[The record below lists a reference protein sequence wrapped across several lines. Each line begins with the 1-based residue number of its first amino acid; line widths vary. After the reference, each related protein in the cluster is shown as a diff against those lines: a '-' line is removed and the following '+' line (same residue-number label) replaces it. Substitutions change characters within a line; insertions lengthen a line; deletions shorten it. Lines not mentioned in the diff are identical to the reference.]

1 MTSANDAATVKTMS
15 GPTRETRL
23 IDALVTL
30 ADTLV
35 ADYDLVELM
44 QYLVEV
50 SVDLLDAA
58 AAGLLLADG
67 DGHLDVL
74 ASTSERTELLEV
86 LQLGTGRG
94 PCVDCYTTGAPQT
107 IRDVAAQTQRW
118 PQFAPLALREGFRS
132 VHAVPMRHRD
142 RVIGALNLF
151 RSQPGELAEP
161 DRRAAQA
168 LADVATIGILQ
179 HRAARHTAEVNDQ
192 LRHALASR
200 VVIEQAKGI
209 LAHYG
214 RLDMDAAFTALRG
227 HARRHHLRLT
237 DLAQALV
244 DRQRRPADILGVP
257 APAHPTTS
265 RPQSPPPAAPGS

>member
-1 MTSANDAATVKTMS
+1 MS
-15 GPTRETRL
+15 GPSREPRL

-30 ADTLV
+30 ADAQF

-74 ASTSERTELLEV
+74 ASTGERTELLEV
-86 LQLGTGRG
+86 LQLRTGRG
-94 PCVDCYTTGAPQT
+94 PCVDCYTTGVPQT

-118 PQFAPLALREGFRS
+118 PQFAPLTLSEGFRS

-142 RVIGALNLF
+142 RVIGAMDLF
-151 RSQPGELAEP
+151 RTGPGELAEP
-161 DRRAAQA
+161 DRCAAQA

-179 HRAARHTAEVNDQ
+179 HRAARQTAEVNDQ
-192 LRHALASR
+192 LRHALAS
-200 VVIEQAKGI
+200 VAGPGI
-209 LAHYG
+209 PG
-214 RLDMDAAFTALRG
+214 RHVRTVLR
-227 HARRHHLRLT
+227 
-237 DLAQALV
+237 
-244 DRQRRPADILGVP
+244 
-257 APAHPTTS
+257 
-265 RPQSPPPAAPGS
+265 